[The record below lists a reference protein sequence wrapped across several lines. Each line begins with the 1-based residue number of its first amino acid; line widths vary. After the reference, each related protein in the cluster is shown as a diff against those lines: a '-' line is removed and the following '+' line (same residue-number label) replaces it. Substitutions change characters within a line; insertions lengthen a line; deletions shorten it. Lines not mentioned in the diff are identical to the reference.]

1 MATQRRRR
9 GAGRAT
15 TKAAASMA
23 GDPWPR
29 AAWWSGAFGSLHLR
43 AAELSAPVLGQV
55 TLQAGLGQSLT
66 PTRPRSEARACV
78 EHVLLVIRAVVII
91 RQRRQV
97 VLVLESG
104 RVHGVTILEQSV
116 HLQFSLPSL
125 SFSLPSISLI
135 ATDPHRSLV
144 LRLRAGPPTPPMHAL
159 GVLSPMTLPAA
170 PPNEHVRRPAW
181 AGSLCHGSWPKTR
194 RTRSSGS
201 WLSSH
206 STSPTQSTSTTFP
219 SGR

>member
-1 MATQRRRR
+1 
-9 GAGRAT
+9 
-15 TKAAASMA
+15 MA

-116 HLQFSLPSL
+116 HLIQFSLPSL

-144 LRLRAGPPTPPMHAL
+144 LRLRRGPPNPQCMH
-159 GVLSPMTLPAA
+159 S
-170 PPNEHVRRPAW
+170 E
-181 AGSLCHGSWPKTR
+181 S
-194 RTRSSGS
+194 
-201 WLSSH
+201 
-206 STSPTQSTSTTFP
+206 
-219 SGR
+219 